1 MTGSNKILTVSYGTF
16 SCTLEGFDDPFG
28 TMRGIA
34 EYFRDLAADDRYF
47 GAEPPTPDV
56 EMLQNIAQKEVQRRV
71 EAHVGDTGLALRQV
85 DEDVKDAAPE
95 TSKPETP
102 TAPEPVA
109 EADNAEDAEVLDSG
123 PLAFDDDY
131 LMADE
136 PEDVLTVDTSAAPAA
151 TDHPAESVAE
161 KLRRIRA
168 VVSRTIEPEEDPSA
182 FEDAPESEAGAET
195 EEPQL
200 RQRAL
205 SKTIA
210 AITADLADE
219 DDVTDTDV
227 SDTIDADDVE
237 AEAPLT
243 LSDDAAEKAD
253 TSLIASIVAS
263 DRDFDTG
270 EETAENLFDDEDD
283 TDPQNE
289 GVADVEDQIIAQDDT
304 TEDDFEDDSNDLE
317 EPDQIPAD
325 TNAEESDEN
334 EDDFEATLNAAIANV
349 ASKVGNTQN
358 TDETDD
364 DAAEEVE
371 NQQEPT
377 AFAESDDDAEFQDDD
392 FEDGDFEEDEPQ
404 DIRIASEPEANR
416 KPSRPLEPLSETN
429 GDVGRLLEETDQKFN
444 EDDGI
449 RRRRV
454 ISQMRAAVA
463 ATKADRILS
472 RIIPRDE
479 QEAEDQN
486 AYRQDLT
493 RAMTRRPSFSEVTK
507 AEEAARPAPLVLVS
521 SQRVDEVETNPAPE
535 PGAAPRRVAV
545 DEDTMAEASNFREFA
560 ANMGATELPDLLE
573 AAAAYTAFVEGQP
586 HFSRPEIM
594 KRVARVDP
602 ALEVSREAGLRSFGQ
617 LLRQGK
623 IQKLQRGQFT
633 VPASTRFNPTQRI
646 AGE

>member
-56 EMLQNIAQKEVQRRV
+56 EMLQNIAQKEVNRRV
-71 EAHVGDTGLALRQV
+71 EARVGETGLSLRQV
-85 DEDVKDAAPE
+85 DKPTEADEAEAEAAEPE
-95 TSKPETP
+95 VHETP
-102 TAPEPVA
+102 KPVA
-109 EADNAEDAEVLDSG
+109 VSDTAEDAEVLESG

-136 PEDVLTVDTSAAPAA
+136 PEDVLTVDPRA
-151 TDHPAESVAE
+151 TPQATGLPAESVAE

-168 VVSRTIEPEEDPSA
+168 VVSRTIEPEEDKSA
-182 FEDAPESEAGAET
+182 FDKAPESEAGAEVET
-195 EEPQL
+195 DQPQN

-210 AITADLADE
+210 EITADLADE
-219 DDVTDTDV
+219 DDATEFDET
-227 SDTIDADDVE
+227 TGE
-237 AEAPLT
+237 TPLT
-243 LSDDAAEKAD
+243 LSDDAAENAD
-253 TSLIASIVAS
+253 TSLVASIVAS
-263 DRDFDTG
+263 DRDIEAIEAPAD
-270 EETAENLFDDEDD
+270 NLFEEDADSEPEAEAPAEDLAAQADDFEDEFEDD
-283 TDPQNE
+283 TD
-289 GVADVEDQIIAQDDT
+289 DLD
-304 TEDDFEDDSNDLE
+304 DDSQSEAEVRADAHEDADEINDE
-317 EPDQIPAD
+317 D
-325 TNAEESDEN
+325 

-349 ASKVGNTQN
+349 TAKVGAATPR
-358 TDETDD
+358 
-364 DAAEEVE
+364 AEEETPAASVQDE
-371 NQQEPT
+371 QEL
-377 AFAESDDDAEFQDDD
+377 AASAEYHDDD
-392 FEDGDFEEDEPQ
+392 FEDDDFEDE
-404 DIRIASEPEANR
+404 EPEDIQVATVTPSER
-416 KPSRPLEPLSETN
+416 KPSRPLEPLSDTN
-429 GDVGRLLEETDQKFN
+429 GNVGRLLQETDQKFN

-486 AYRQDLT
+486 AYRQDLS
-493 RAMTRRPSFSEVTK
+493 RAMTRRPSFSDVTK

-521 SQRVDEVETNPAPE
+521 SQRVDEKAPSRKPE
-535 PGAAPRRVAV
+535 GNVAPHRPAV
-545 DEDTMAEASNFREFA
+545 DNGKATEASNFREFA
-560 ANMGATELPDLLE
+560 VTMGATELPDLLE

-594 KRVARVDP
+594 KRAARVDP
-602 ALEVSREAGLRSFGQ
+602 AIAASREAGLRSFGQ

-623 IQKLQRGQFT
+623 IHKLQRGQFT
-633 VPASTRFNPTQRI
+633 VPASTRFNPAQRI

>member
-56 EMLQNIAQKEVQRRV
+56 EMLQNIAQKDAGRRV
-71 EAHVGDTGLALRQV
+71 EARVGETGLALRQV
-85 DEDVKDAAPE
+85 DEAPEAPAAEAAP
-95 TSKPETP
+95 T
-102 TAPEPVA
+102 PEPKTPA
-109 EADNAEDAEVLDSG
+109 AAAEDAEVLDHG

-136 PEDVLTVDTSAAPAA
+136 PEDVLTVDLTAAAPTPAD
-151 TDHPAESVAE
+151 TPAESVAE

-168 VVSRTIEPEEDPSA
+168 VVSRTIDPQENQSA
-182 FEDAPESEAGAET
+182 FDAAPDAAGDAGADS
-195 EEPQL
+195 EP

-205 SKTIA
+205 TRTIA
-210 AITADLADE
+210 DITAGLADE
-219 DDVTDTDV
+219 DDDQD
-227 SDTIDADDVE
+227 DGQNGGDADIEDDDE
-237 AEAPLT
+237 AGAPELT

-263 DRDFDTG
+263 DRDIDA
-270 EETAENLFDDEDD
+270 AEDDADNLFDEEEQDFSDEIQSDQDDFDAALSAAIASVTSRTATAEPLDEDTSED
-283 TDPQNE
+283 SGEALEPAT
-289 GVADVEDQIIAQDDT
+289 ADASDEDFGDS
-304 TEDDFEDDSNDLE
+304 FEDDAFEDDEPADLE
-317 EPDQIPAD
+317 IAD
-325 TNAEESDEN
+325 ASDP
-334 EDDFEATLNAAIANV
+334 
-349 ASKVGNTQN
+349 G
-358 TDETDD
+358 
-364 DAAEEVE
+364 
-371 NQQEPT
+371 
-377 AFAESDDDAEFQDDD
+377 
-392 FEDGDFEEDEPQ
+392 
-404 DIRIASEPEANR
+404 R
-416 KPSRPLEPLSETN
+416 KPSRPLEPLSDSN
-429 GDVGRLLEETDQKFN
+429 GNVGRLLEETDQKFN
-444 EDDGI
+444 DDDGI

-479 QEAEDQN
+479 QEAEQQD

-493 RAMTRRPSFSEVTK
+493 RAMTRRPRFSEVTK
-507 AEEAARPAPLVLVS
+507 AEAAARPAPLVLVS
-521 SQRVDEVETNPAPE
+521 SQRVDDIKKPEDSDATPAPQQMPASE
-535 PGAAPRRVAV
+535 TTPAQ
-545 DEDTMAEASNFREFA
+545 ASNFREFA
-560 ANMGATELPDLLE
+560 ATMGATELPDLLE
-573 AAAAYTAFVEGQP
+573 AAAAYTAFVEGQA

-623 IQKLQRGQFT
+623 IHKLQRGQFT
-633 VPASTRFNPTQRI
+633 VPDSTRFNPAQRI

>member
-56 EMLQNIAQKEVQRRV
+56 EMLQNIAQKEANRRV
-71 EAHVGDTGLALRQV
+71 EARIGDTGLALRQV
-85 DEDVKDAAPE
+85 AETDEAPQKPAA
-95 TSKPETP
+95 KPENITP
-102 TAPEPVA
+102 KADVPAPVF
-109 EADNAEDAEVLDSG
+109 DDAEDAEVLDNG

-136 PEDVLTVDTSAAPAA
+136 PEDVLTVDTQYAAPAKA
-151 TDHPAESVAE
+151 TMPAESVAE

-168 VVSRTIEPEEDPSA
+168 VVSRTIEPKETPPT
-182 FEDAPESEAGAET
+182 FDAAPDAEGDAGAE
-195 EEPQL
+195 PGS
-200 RQRAL
+200 QRAL
-205 SKTIA
+205 SRTIA
-210 AITADLADE
+210 EITADLADE
-219 DDVTDTDV
+219 DDLEELEETAEV
-227 SDTIDADDVE
+227 SPASS
-237 AEAPLT
+237 PLT
-243 LSDDAAEKAD
+243 LSDDAAEHAD
-253 TSLIASIVAS
+253 TSLVASIVAS
-263 DRDFDTG
+263 GHAADEVEADFD
-270 EETAENLFDDEDD
+270 E
-283 TDPQNE
+283 
-289 GVADVEDQIIAQDDT
+289 
-304 TEDDFEDDSNDLE
+304 
-317 EPDQIPAD
+317 
-325 TNAEESDEN
+325 
-334 EDDFEATLNAAIANV
+334 
-349 ASKVGNTQN
+349 
-358 TDETDD
+358 DETDD
-364 DAAEEVE
+364 AGNLFDEDTPALEDDDSDAFDTALSAAIASVTSATSLDDETPEAVAEEVT
-371 NQQEPT
+371 Q
-377 AFAESDDDAEFQDDD
+377 DDAAPFEASDFDDIDEDVDEDVDEDTLDED
-392 FEDGDFEEDEPQ
+392 FVAN
-404 DIRIASEPEANR
+404 IVASLSER
-416 KPSRPLEPLSETN
+416 KATVPLEPLSDTN
-429 GDVGRLLEETDQKFN
+429 GDVGRLLQETDDKFN
-444 EDDGI
+444 EGDGI

-486 AYRQDLT
+486 VYRQDLT
-493 RAMTRRPSFSEVTK
+493 RAMTRRPSFSEVAK

-521 SQRVDEVETNPAPE
+521 SQRVDEIETPAPK
-535 PGAAPRRVAV
+535 PVNTAPKRVAV
-545 DEDTMAEASNFREFA
+545 SEDTMAEALNFREFA

-623 IQKLQRGQFT
+623 IHKLQRGQFT
-633 VPASTRFNPTQRI
+633 VPDTTRFNPTQRY

>member
-56 EMLQNIAQKEVQRRV
+56 EMLQNIAQKEVNRRV
-71 EAHVGDTGLALRQV
+71 EARVGETGLSLRQV
-85 DEDVKDAAPE
+85 DKAIEASEPEAAEPE
-95 TSKPETP
+95 ARKTP
-102 TAPEPVA
+102 KPVA
-109 EADNAEDAEVLDSG
+109 ESDTAEDAEVLDSG

-136 PEDVLTVDTSAAPAA
+136 PEDVLTLDPRAAPAA
-151 TDHPAESVAE
+151 SGLPAESVAE

-168 VVSRTIEPEEDPSA
+168 VVSRTIEPEEDKSA
-182 FEDAPESEAGAET
+182 FDKAPESEAGAET
-195 EEPQL
+195 DDPKN

-210 AITADLADE
+210 EITADLADE
-219 DDVTDTDV
+219 DDVSEGT
-227 SDTIDADDVE
+227 DADEVQDTP
-237 AEAPLT
+237 APLT
-243 LSDDAAEKAD
+243 LRDDAAENAD
-253 TSLIASIVAS
+253 TSLIASIMAS
-263 DRDFDTG
+263 DRDIEDA
-270 EETAENLFDDEDD
+270 ETPSDNLFEEESDSDPEAEEPAEDFTAQADDFEEDFDEDFDDNEDDIQPAAESRTDVKEDNADEDD
-283 TDPQNE
+283 FD
-289 GVADVEDQIIAQDDT
+289 
-304 TEDDFEDDSNDLE
+304 
-317 EPDQIPAD
+317 
-325 TNAEESDEN
+325 
-334 EDDFEATLNAAIANV
+334 ATLNAAIANV
-349 ASKVGNTQN
+349 AAKVGTTTPRAQE
-358 TDETDD
+358 ETPVASVEDDQELDALANHDD
-364 DAAEEVE
+364 DG
-371 NQQEPT
+371 
-377 AFAESDDDAEFQDDD
+377 EFEDDD
-392 FEDGDFEEDEPQ
+392 FEDDEPE
-404 DIRIASEPEANR
+404 DIQVATAAHSER
-416 KPSRPLEPLSETN
+416 KPSRPLEPLSDTN
-429 GDVGRLLEETDQKFN
+429 GDVGRLLQETDQKFN

-479 QEAEDQN
+479 QEADDQN

-493 RAMTRRPSFSEVTK
+493 RAMTRRPSFSEMTK
-507 AEEAARPAPLVLVS
+507 AEQAARPAPLVLVS
-521 SQRVDEVETNPAPE
+521 SQRVDEKVSSKKPDENATL
-535 PGAAPRRVAV
+535 RRDAG
-545 DEDTMAEASNFREFA
+545 DHNSMSQASNFREFA
-560 ANMGATELPDLLE
+560 ASMGATELPDLLE

-602 ALEVSREAGLRSFGQ
+602 ALAVSREAGLRSFGQ

-623 IQKLQRGQFT
+623 IHKLQRGQFT
-633 VPASTRFNPTQRI
+633 VPASTRFNPAQRI

>member
-56 EMLQNIAQKEVQRRV
+56 EMLQNIAQKEVKRRV
-71 EAHVGDTGLALRQV
+71 EARVGDTGLALRQV
-85 DEDVKDAAPE
+85 DDEPLEA
-95 TSKPETP
+95 
-102 TAPEPVA
+102 PVA
-109 EADNAEDAEVLDSG
+109 EPEISNKTPAKEAVSTPEPIAEDAEVLESG

-136 PEDVLTVDTSAAPAA
+136 PEDVLTVDVTATPAA
-151 TDHPAESVAE
+151 TVLPAESVAE

-168 VVSRTIEPEEDPSA
+168 VVSRTIEPQEDTSA
-182 FEDAPESEAGAET
+182 FDTAPDSEAGADT
-195 EEPQL
+195 DDSPL
-200 RQRAL
+200 HQRAL

-219 DDVTDTDV
+219 EDAIENT
-227 SDTIDADDVE
+227 SDE
-237 AEAPLT
+237 NPLT

-253 TSLIASIVAS
+253 TSMIASVVAS
-263 DRDFDTG
+263 DRDIDTPEYVSDNVV
-270 EETAENLFDDEDD
+270 EEEVEAEVETVEEDIAKPTQAEAADDVFKVNDEDD
-283 TDPQNE
+283 
-289 GVADVEDQIIAQDDT
+289 
-304 TEDDFEDDSNDLE
+304 DFD
-317 EPDQIPAD
+317 A
-325 TNAEESDEN
+325 A
-334 EDDFEATLNAAIANV
+334 LNAAIAKI
-349 ASKVGNTQN
+349 AAKE
-358 TDETDD
+358 ET
-364 DAAEEVE
+364 EI
-371 NQQEPT
+371 
-377 AFAESDDDAEFQDDD
+377 SDDDPQPVTQAEASETFED
-392 FEDGDFEEDEPQ
+392 FEDDDVEDDFNDDEFEEDEPA
-404 DIRIASEPEANR
+404 DIVIADAEVTEH
-416 KPSRPLEPLSETN
+416 KPSRPLEPLSDSDGN
-429 GDVGRLLEETDQKFN
+429 VGRLLQETDEKFN
-444 EDDGI
+444 EGDGI

-472 RIIPRDE
+472 RIVSRDE
-479 QEAEDQN
+479 QEVEEQN

-493 RAMTRRPSFSEVTK
+493 RAMTRRPSFSEMTK
-507 AEEAARPAPLVLVS
+507 AEAAARPAPLVLVS
-521 SQRVDEVETNPAPE
+521 SQRVDETQTADE
-535 PGAAPRRVAV
+535 PTENTAPRRVSV
-545 DEDTMAEASNFREFA
+545 SDDTMAEASNFREFA

-623 IQKLQRGQFT
+623 IHKLQRGQFT